1 MKRKAS
7 PAAKS
12 HVLSTSAVLARRP
25 AQPWEVGS
33 QPPGLLK
40 PGPGV
45 EEPVPLSLPRFSYPS
60 AAHGTGVRADVRLA
74 LLVDERGRVIDA
86 RVREG
91 APPNLG
97 FAETAI
103 AAARRISFQP
113 ATRHEVPG
121 KMWTEMIL
129 EFAE

>member
-1 MKRKAS
+1 
-7 PAAKS
+7 
-12 HVLSTSAVLARRP
+12 
-25 AQPWEVGS
+25 
-33 QPPGLLK
+33 
-40 PGPGV
+40 
-45 EEPVPLSLPRFSYPS
+45 
-60 AAHGTGVRADVRLA
+60 VRADVRLA